1 MISDFR
7 NIYNALNQDALS
19 RINNIM
25 RPMIANDIR
34 FSERFDQEMLP
45 FEYEED
51 AMFKIYDV

>member
-1 MISDFR
+1 MIADSTK
-7 NIYNALNQDALS
+7 IYNVLNQDALS

-45 FEYEED
+45 FDYEED